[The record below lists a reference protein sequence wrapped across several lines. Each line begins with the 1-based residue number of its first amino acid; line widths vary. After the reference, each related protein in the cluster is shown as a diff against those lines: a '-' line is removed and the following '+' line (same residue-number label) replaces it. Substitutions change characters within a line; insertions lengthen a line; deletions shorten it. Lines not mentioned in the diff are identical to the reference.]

1 VTLSHAGA
9 LKQIC
14 SILTL
19 GEEEAV
25 GGTRDRDPEEMMK
38 ISEICHGEL
47 GVKELGDATKKPSRR
62 GCQDDVVDV
71 EQQVG
76 DVGALF
82 VDKERCV

>member
-1 VTLSHAGA
+1 MSVNESRRRVTLSHACA

-38 ISEICHGEL
+38 SPEICHGEL
-47 GVKELGDATKKPSRR
+47 GVKELVTRRRSR
-62 GCQDDVVDV
+62 VDEAV
-71 EQQVG
+71 RMMSST
-76 DVGALF
+76 LSS
-82 VDKERCV
+82 R